1 MTVRPIT
8 IVGHRAL
15 ERRTRKVR
23 EITEDIRTLVA
34 DMFET
39 NDAAD
44 GAGLAAPQVGSR
56 WRLFIYSC
64 PDAEGIERRGVVINP
79 RLERYGPLE
88 LEEDTIEGCLSVP
101 GEGFPTARHR
111 GARVTGIDLEGQE
124 VTVED
129 EGGVLARA
137 LQHAVDHRE
146 GSLYLDRRPPAPQGL
161 RLSWRDGTPLP
172 VPSPCPD
179 AARLRRGRRRGRWL
193 RAGGRGLRDLR
204 AGPRR
209 GRRDRSGRGPRER
222 QHPGQFRRPAAL
234 RPPGARQRRGHHRLL
249 RVLHPQWLRT
259 APGRDGAGLPLP
271 RLPLRCRQRR
281 GAGGARH
288 HPPARDLRDRRGR
301 GRAPWR
307 LTRGPDPRRN
317 RPTASTADRSPS
329 SAAATASPPTGR
341 RPGTGSP
348 IATCWICPGASTTPC
363 PPRRPRSTWS

>member
-15 ERRTRKVR
+15 EQRTRKVR

-124 VTVED
+124 VTIED

-137 LQHAVDHRE
+137 LQHEVDHLE
-146 GSLYLDRRPPAPQGL
+146 GSLYLDRLSPAL
-161 RLSWRDGTPLP
+161 RREALDAITARGWRARGILSW
-172 VPSPCPD
+172 
-179 AARLRRGRRRGRWL
+179 
-193 RAGGRGLRDLR
+193 
-204 AGPRR
+204 
-209 GRRDRSGRGPRER
+209 
-222 QHPGQFRRPAAL
+222 
-234 RPPGARQRRGHHRLL
+234 
-249 RVLHPQWLRT
+249 
-259 APGRDGAGLPLP
+259 
-271 RLPLRCRQRR
+271 
-281 GAGGARH
+281 
-288 HPPARDLRDRRGR
+288 
-301 GRAPWR
+301 
-307 LTRGPDPRRN
+307 DPR
-317 RPTASTADRSPS
+317 TLEAEDV
-329 SAAATASPPTGR
+329 
-341 RPGTGSP
+341 
-348 IATCWICPGASTTPC
+348 
-363 PPRRPRSTWS
+363 